1 MELVKTNDFFKVPSR
16 MKYFGGSAFA
26 NFLMY
31 MLRMK
36 KVNKLYTELSDEKGL
51 DFIDKLI
58 ETLELKF
65 EFDETQLRK
74 IPLDGSFITISNHP
88 FGGLDGILLIKILSK
103 IRPDIKI
110 LANPFLQK
118 IDPLQTFFLSVN
130 PFEKASSGT
139 SGLKLAMTQL
149 RDGGVLGIFPA
160 GEVSGF
166 DQYYNVA
173 DKEWQYLVIKLIK
186 KANVPIVPI
195 YFSGSNSMLFHFLG
209 MINPRLKMAK
219 LPSEFFSRKKK
230 EISIRIGTPIRPNEI
245 DQFADIHQLGRF
257 LRAKTY
263 CLGAYKNLEVRKF
276 FNRSRLKRIASVEAI
291 IPPTDKSLL
300 LNELERIKEEYAL
313 FSVKNYTLYC
323 APTRLIP
330 NFLNEIGRLR
340 EITFRLVGEG
350 TNHAFDIDEYD
361 LYYHQLFIWDN
372 DEACIVG
379 AYRLGLGN
387 EIIQQYGIHGFYI
400 RSLFRLK
407 PKMENILNQAIE
419 LGRSFVVQE
428 YQRKP
433 LPLFLL
439 WKGILYFLLKNPEY
453 RYLLG
458 PVSISNNY
466 SSASKDSII
475 KFITVHYFNN
485 QVAKYIRPRKA
496 YKFVSEDENIN
507 LLLDNAGGDLNKFDR
522 IIGDIDKVNHGIPV
536 LLKKY
541 LSLNAK
547 ILAFNVDPSFN
558 NCLDG
563 LILLDIFDVP
573 QNTIESLS
581 KEFNDGSILERF
593 YSSREILKSESVSSL
608 KT

>member
-1 MELVKTNDFFKVPSR
+1 MELIKPNDFFKIPPHL
-16 MKYFGGSAFA
+16 KFFGGNAFA
-26 NFLMY
+26 SFLMQ
-31 MLRMK
+31 MLRFK
-36 KVNKLYTELSDEKGL
+36 KVNKLYTELSDEQGL
-51 DFIDKLI
+51 EFIDKLI
-58 ETLELKF
+58 ETLVLKF
-65 EFDETQLRK
+65 EFDENHLKK
-74 IPLDGSFITISNHP
+74 IPPEGPFITISNHP
-88 FGGLDGILLIKILSK
+88 FGGIDGILLIKILAT
-103 IRPDIKI
+103 IRPDLKI

-118 IDPLQTFFLSVN
+118 IDPLKNFFLSVN
-130 PFEKASSGT
+130 PFDKDTSGI
-139 SGLKLAMTQL
+139 SGLKMAISHL
-149 RDGGVLGIFPA
+149 RQNGVLSIFPA

-166 DQYYNVA
+166 DQYYNVV
-173 DKEWQYLVIKLIK
+173 DQEWQYPVLKLIK
-186 KANVPIVPI
+186 KANVPVVPI
-195 YFSGSNSMLFHFLG
+195 YFSGSNSMLFQLLG
-209 MINPRLKMAK
+209 IINPKLKMAK
-219 LPSEFFSRKKK
+219 LPSEFFSKKKK
-230 EISIRIGTPIRPNEI
+230 EINIRIGSPIRPNEI
-245 DQFADIHQLGRF
+245 NQFNDIRQLGRF

-263 CLGAYKNLEVRKF
+263 SLGAYKNLEIKNF
-276 FNRSRLKRIASVEAI
+276 FKRSFLKRKTIAEEI
-291 IPPTDKSLL
+291 IAPIEKLILL
-300 LNELERIKEEYAL
+300 QELNNIKENHTL
-313 FSVKNYTLYC
+313 FSIKNYTVYC

-340 EITFRLVGEG
+340 EITFRMVDEG
-350 TNHAFDIDEYD
+350 TNHSIDIDEYD

-372 DEACIVG
+372 DEQCIVG

-387 EIIQQYGIHGFYI
+387 EIIQQYGLHGFYI

-407 PKMENILNQAIE
+407 PQIEQVLTQSVE
-419 LGRSFVVQE
+419 LGRSFVIKE

-466 SSASKDSII
+466 SPTSKDSII
-475 KFITVHYFNN
+475 KFIRLNYFNN
-485 QVAKYIRPRKA
+485 QLAKYIRPRKA

-507 LLLDNAGGDLNKFDR
+507 LLLNNAGNDLNKFDR

-573 QNTIESLS
+573 QSTIESLS
-581 KEFNDGSILERF
+581 KEVNDGSILERF
-593 YSSREILKSESVSSL
+593 YSSREITKSA
-608 KT
+608 T

>member
-1 MELVKTNDFFKVPSR
+1 MELIRPNDFFKVPSR
-16 MKYFGGSAFA
+16 MKYFGGTAFA

-36 KVNKLYTELSDEKGL
+36 KVNKLYTELSKEKGL

-58 ETLELKF
+58 ETLGLQYDFNEEQLK
-65 EFDETQLRK
+65 K
-74 IPLDGSFITISNHP
+74 IPSNGPFITISNHP
-88 FGGLDGILLIKILSK
+88 FGGLDGILLIKILSQV
-103 IRPDIKI
+103 RPDIKI
-110 LANPFLQK
+110 LANSFLKK

-130 PFEKASSGT
+130 PFEKESSGM
-139 SGLKLAMTQL
+139 SGLKMAMTQL
-149 RDGGVLGIFPA
+149 RNGGGLCIFPS
-160 GEVSGF
+160 GEISGF
-166 DQYYNVA
+166 DHYYNVV
-173 DKEWQYLVIKLIK
+173 DKEWQYPVIKLIK
-186 KANVPIVPI
+186 KANVPVVPI
-195 YFSGSNSMLFHFLG
+195 YFGGSNSILFHFLG

-219 LPSEFFSRKKK
+219 LPSELFSRKKK
-230 EISIRIGTPIRPNEI
+230 EISIRIASPLRQNELKE
-245 DQFADIHQLGRF
+245 FTDIHQLGRF

-263 CLGAYKNLEVRKF
+263 CLGTQKNIEVKKF
-276 FNRSRLKRIASVEAI
+276 FNPKRLKKKIRIEEVL
-291 IPPTDKSLL
+291 PPVSKDLL
-300 LNELERIKEEYAL
+300 LQELESIKEDYTL
-313 FSVKNYTLYC
+313 FSVKNYTVYC

-350 TNHAFDIDEYD
+350 TNHSIDIDEYD
-361 LYYHQLFIWDN
+361 LYYNQLFIWDH
-372 DEACIVG
+372 DENCIVG

-400 RSLFRLK
+400 RSLFRIK
-407 PKMENILNQAIE
+407 PQMEQVLNQSIE

-466 SSASKDSII
+466 SPASKDSII
-475 KFITVHYFNN
+475 KFITTSYFNH
-485 QVAKYIRPRKA
+485 QIAKYIRPRKA
-496 YKFVSEDENIN
+496 YKFISEDENIN
-507 LLLDNAGGDLNKFDR
+507 LLLDNAGNDLNKFDR
-522 IIGDIDKVNHGIPV
+522 IIGDIDEVNNGIPI

-547 ILAFNVDPSFN
+547 ILAFNVDPNFN

-563 LILLDIFDVP
+563 LILLDVFDVP
-573 QNTIESLS
+573 QSTIESLS
-581 KEFNDGSILERF
+581 KEVNDGAILNRF
-593 YSSREILKSESVSSL
+593 YSSRELHRSVI
-608 KT
+608 KTF